1 MAEKVA
7 FVEDAKVAGTYKYI
21 ICPDD
26 KDNLL
31 FIGVCAKSFG
41 GHADIAAAFRNRQ
54 VNQEWLEA
62 DGRHELVDFIKHF
75 SGLIGNPIGGG
86 QYSIYDDVSR
96 LHPEN
101 NHDADLELWGASESY
116 GAVPQDILD
125 SFKEPL
131 KTYFKEKGKS
141 IDVVIER

>member
-7 FVEDAKVAGTYKYI
+7 FVEEAKIAGTYKYI
-21 ICPDD
+21 ICPDE

-31 FIGVCAKSFG
+31 FIGVYTRAFG
-41 GHADIAAAFRNRQ
+41 GHGDIFAAFRRKQ
-54 VNQEWLEA
+54 INQKWLEA
-62 DGRHELVDFIKHF
+62 DGRQELVDFVNNF
-75 SGLIGNPIGGG
+75 SGLISDPVGGG
-86 QYSIYDDVSR
+86 EYHLNDAILR
-96 LHPEN
+96 LF
-101 NHDADLELWGASESY
+101 GKSESY

-125 SFKEPL
+125 AFKEPL